1 MNILFAAVT
10 STAFTGLLTCE
21 QANGIIEKIK
31 PSFDYKSEIMQ
42 IIKDSSEQCEWDAK
56 AD

>member
-1 MNILFAAVT
+1 MNILIAAVT

-31 PSFDYKSEIMQ
+31 PSFDHRSEIIQ
-42 IIKDSSEQCEWDAK
+42 IITDSSEECEWDAEV
-56 AD
+56 D

>member
-10 STAFTGLLTCE
+10 STAFTGFLTCE

-31 PSFDYKSEIMQ
+31 PSFDHRSEIVQM
-42 IIKDSSEQCEWDAK
+42 IKDSSEECDWDAK